1 MRILYIVRTFGPAGG
16 MERYVFETAR
26 EIASRGH
33 DVSVLCRTADEG
45 LAESLGIG
53 VVVLQPQP
61 SKRGWQDRAFF
72 RHAVTDCLRHKLPA
86 RNFDVIH
93 SHENTFEQN
102 VSTEHGPCT
111 KAGLIRKP
119 WKLLDYS
126 AVRNLLLERAKFRS
140 PNLQAVLSCSHSVQT
155 KVTEAYPHLHGKIL
169 EAIPPACGYLSVPR
183 VAVSES
189 RTLGFMG
196 SDWRRKGLAK
206 AVEIFRILKARD
218 PQWSMLIAG
227 VEANALPRRLV
238 KSLPDGAKLAGRVEP
253 YDFFGRID
261 LLLHPAYEEPF
272 GMVIGEAL
280 SAGVPAV
287 ISDQCGCVDHLEATG
302 FRVLSLRKSAP
313 HWALH
318 CEEAARLPAKLAR
331 VRSWSDVADDHEG
344 LYARAIQASPVRGLA
359 NEG

>member
-1 MRILYIVRTFGPAGG
+1 MRILYIVRTFDPAGG

-26 EIASRGH
+26 EIAARGH
-33 DVSVLCRTADEG
+33 DVSVLCRAADEG
-45 LAESLGIG
+45 LAESLGVRI
-53 VVVLQPQP
+53 VLLRPRP

-93 SHENTFEQN
+93 SHENTLEQN

-111 KAGLIRKP
+111 KAGLSRKP

-126 AVRNLLLERAKFRS
+126 AVRNLLLERAKFRT
-140 PNLQAVLSCSHSVQT
+140 PNLQALVSCSHSVQT

-169 EAIPPACGYLSVPR
+169 EVIPPAFGYLSVPR

-206 AVEIFRILKARD
+206 AAEIFRILKARD
-218 PQWSMLIAG
+218 PKWSMLIAG

-238 KSLPDGAKLAGRVEP
+238 KSLPDGAKLAGRVEARE
-253 YDFFGRID
+253 FFGRID
-261 LLLHPAYEEPF
+261 LLLHPAHEEPF

-280 SAGVPAV
+280 SAGVPVV
-287 ISDQCGCVDHLEATG
+287 ISDQCGCADHLEATG
-302 FRVLSLRKSAP
+302 LRVLALRHPAH
-313 HWALH
+313 HWALE
-318 CEEAARLPAKLAR
+318 CEEAVRMNAAL
-331 VRSWSDVADDHEG
+331 VQMRSWSDVADDHEE
-344 LYARAIQASPVRGLA
+344 LYARVVAAEPIRGS
-359 NEG
+359 ESQS